1 MTMIVELRRDAGDRP
16 KRVTLTR
23 TAAAALSLLC
33 AGAALAQDSKPADSA
48 QQLET
53 VTVTGARKSAE
64 SAQNIK
70 KKSDQVVD
78 AIVAEDI
85 GKFPDKNVAEL
96 LGRVTGVQILR
107 GNGEAGNVIV
117 RGLGGIVTLLNGRE
131 FFSDAGRS
139 LYLADIPATMLQR
152 IDVYKTQSAELSEG
166 GTAGVIDVR
175 TNRPFDFKDTQVFG
189 AGRVERRDKAKQ
201 TNPDLSGMASTR
213 WKTDL
218 GGMGALVGLSYQNGK
233 YHDERAWL
241 GDPLTFTNAGRSIVG
256 SDAVGRVLDLGERKR
271 LAANFALQWRP
282 APEVELFLEG
292 FGTQIDHD
300 YQMSFL
306 VAGAPVFEPN
316 SVVTVKPGTNLMDT
330 VTNTNYVGWGFT
342 STQAKR
348 DTVGNNQLALGAN
361 WQFSDQLRLSTELA
375 RTNSHIDWANR
386 ILDTGYT
393 PTSTVAA
400 VRDGGGFIDYPGYD
414 LTNPANFRL
423 NGGVDVR
430 GRRTGDSTDWRGD
443 AVYEFADAK
452 GFLRELGTGL
462 RVADRNASSI
472 NTNQPWQAAGPN
484 VGRVM
489 TAFPGVT
496 ESSPAT
502 WGDYGVKSYVY
513 ASRDWLL
520 NNYSAFRQLITG
532 SSAETP
538 YDPLTFFDINE
549 RTQAAYGRAK
559 FGFDL
564 GGVDITG
571 VAGLR
576 VVRTEQK
583 LNGNSRNEAG
593 VISPVN
599 VSTSTTDTLPSL
611 SLKAQLSPQWIA
623 RLVAGKT
630 IERPAFGDYNP
641 GLQLF
646 PPGGGVTYG
655 SGSSGNPYLKPTES
669 NNVDLALEYYFSRT
683 GYASATLFDHRFKN
697 RLARDSKT
705 ETHDGKQYLVS
716 RPYNLSKAN
725 LKGYELSY
733 RQFFDFLPGWMSGF
747 GIEANYTYMTG
758 EQTDPAGNTTAFLGQ
773 SKKAYN
779 LVALYEREGF
789 YSRLAYNWRSKFLAE
804 KPYRSTGREL
814 WVADLAWLD
823 ASLGYHLNKQITVSL
838 DVTNL
843 LNQAYHDYFDK
854 NPSMVRDV
862 RYYDRTVGLS
872 MRWKL

>member
-1 MTMIVELRRDAGDRP
+1 MKKSLELRRLAGHQPLRP
-16 KRVTLTR
+16 ALSA
-23 TAAAALSLLC
+23 TAAACLSLIC
-33 AGAALAQDSKPADSA
+33 AGNAFA
-48 QQLET
+48 QQADPQQLDT

-64 SAQNIK
+64 TAQAIK

-78 AIVAEDI
+78 SIVAEDI
-85 GKFPDKNVAEL
+85 GKFPDKNVAEI

-139 LYLADIPATMLQR
+139 LWLADIPATMLQR

-189 AGRVERRDKAKQ
+189 SGRIERRDKAKV

-218 GGMGALVGLSYQNGK
+218 GEMGALVGLSYQNGK

-271 LAANFALQWRP
+271 LAANFALQWKP
-282 APEVELFLEG
+282 AKDVEVFLEG

-300 YQMSFL
+300 FQQSFL

-375 RTNSHIDWANR
+375 RTNSHITWANR

-400 VRDGGGFIDYPGYD
+400 VRDGGGFIDYPGFD

-423 NGGVDVR
+423 NGGVDVH
-430 GRRTGDSTDWRGD
+430 GRRTGNSTDWRGD

-462 RVADRNASSI
+462 RFADRDAGSI
-472 NTNQPWQAAGPN
+472 NTNQPWQAGGPN
-484 VGRVM
+484 VGRLM
-489 TAFPGVT
+489 STLPGVT

-520 NNYSAFRQLITG
+520 NNYSDFRQLITG
-532 SSAETP
+532 STAETP
-538 YDPLTFFDINE
+538 YDPLTYFDINE
-549 RTQAAYGRAK
+549 RTKAAYGKAK
-559 FGFDL
+559 FGFDV
-564 GGVDITG
+564 GGVEITG

-576 VVRTEQK
+576 VVRTEQA
-583 LNGNSRNEAG
+583 LSGNSRNEAG

-599 VSTSTTDTLPSL
+599 VNTSTTDTLPSL

-630 IERPAFGDYNP
+630 IERPAFVDYNP

-669 NNVDLALEYYFSRT
+669 TNYDLALEYYFSRT
-683 GYASATLFDHRFKN
+683 GYVSATLFDHRFKN

-705 ETHDGKQYLVS
+705 EMHDGKEYLVS

-733 RQFFDFLPGWMSGF
+733 RQFFDFLPGWASGF
-747 GIEANYTYMTG
+747 GVEANYTYMTG
-758 EQTDPAGNTTAFLGQ
+758 EQTSPTGVTTPFLGQ
-773 SKKAYN
+773 SKTAYN
-779 LVALYEREGF
+779 LVALYEREAF

-804 KPYRSTGREL
+804 SPYRSTGREL
-814 WVADLAWLD
+814 WVADLSTLD

-872 MRWKL
+872 LRWKL